1 MSCCCSGGHRLKYAT
16 PGRAPPDPQL
26 FPHYMQNAQNLWL
39 HFSEWWP
46 HGDGASSPAPPTKGV
61 VFIVPGLGEH
71 TGRYDSVALRL
82 NQEGYVV
89 FSLDN
94 QGAGGSEGERLY
106 VEAFTHFV
114 DDVCAFI
121 VFIQTRYTALRSQP
135 TFLMGHSMGGLIA
148 TLVAQRDASGFCG
161 VVLSGPAL
169 GLSKPVSRFM
179 RSLAHFLSQWSPK
192 LPVSNFNPELVSYNK
207 PVVQL
212 VKQDPF
218 YSNVTLRARFIDE
231 MLNAQDRAAE
241 ATPAS
246 AFSFLIVHGEE
257 DQICSLEKSKWFF
270 ENAPSQDKY
279 LASYRGAG
287 HEVLTELCR
296 DEVMAAVMK
305 FINERAR

>member
-1 MSCCCSGGHRLKYAT
+1 MPCCCSGGHRLAYAI
-16 PGRAPPDPQL
+16 PGRSPPDPQL

-46 HGDGASSPAPPTKGV
+46 HGDGGSTPVPPTKGV

-89 FSLDN
+89 FSMDN
-94 QGAGGSEGERLY
+94 QGTGGSEGERLY
-106 VEAFTHFV
+106 VEHFTDFV
-114 DDVCAFI
+114 DDVCAF
-121 VFIQTRYTALRSQP
+121 VKFIQARYAALSNQP
-135 TFLMGHSMGGLIA
+135 TFLLGHSMGGLIS
-148 TLVAQRDASGFCG
+148 TLVAQRDAIHFRG

-169 GLSKPVSRFM
+169 GLPKPIPRFL
-179 RSLAHFLSQWSPK
+179 RSLTHFLSKWLPK
-192 LPVSNFNPELVSYNK
+192 LPVYKLNANLVSYNP

-231 MLNAQDRAAE
+231 MLEAQDRAAE
-241 ATPAS
+241 ATSKSSFP
-246 AFSFLIVHGEE
+246 FLIVHGEE
-257 DQICSLEKSKWFF
+257 DELCSLDKSKWFF
-270 ENAPSQDKY
+270 KNAPSTDKH
-279 LASYRGAG
+279 LVSYPRAA

-296 DEVMAAVMK
+296 SDVMADVMK